1 MLEDLVDLQSLHHNI
16 LLRLAPNPRPFVV
29 VAAALA
35 MAAAFEWAL
44 LAEEA

>member
-29 VAAALA
+29 AAALA